1 MDASVIAETDDMKF
15 RIVYDGPALDNHEM
29 DVRDLAPA
37 LLSLSDVLDEA
48 GKTIYGKERRV
59 SVKVN
64 ASFKAGS
71 FGVDLLAQSSS
82 LSSQITG
89 IFSGNGAS
97 AACNII
103 SLVGFGYLASKKSYK
118 GLIQLIKWVGPK
130 SIKRIE
136 PTFDGRTKIFI
147 DGESELFDSQ
157 VIELYK
163 NKKLRRSLENVI
175 FKPLERSG
183 IESFA
188 VTIDNGKNFVE
199 VSKEEA
205 IFFKVANS
213 EKTIISESIT
223 EKALQ
228 PLDISFR
235 EGHKWQFSDGASPF
249 QAEVSDG
256 RFLNAIDDQSIAF
269 AKGDLL
275 LVDLKVTQFL
285 VEKGIKTTYEI
296 VNVKKIIN
304 PQRQIEFPFD

>member
-1 MDASVIAETDDMKF
+1 MEASGIAEKDDMKF

-37 LLSLSDVLDEA
+37 LLSLSDALEEA

-71 FGVDLLAQSSS
+71 FGVDLIAQSSS
-82 LSSQITG
+82 LTSQIIG
-89 IFSGNGAS
+89 AFSGNSAS

-103 SLVGFGYLASKKSYK
+103 SLVGFGYLASKQSYK
-118 GLIQLIKWVGPK
+118 GLLQLIKWLGPRK
-130 SIKRIE
+130 IKRIE
-136 PTFDGRTKIFI
+136 PTFDGCTEIFT
-147 DGESELFDSQ
+147 DGESEVFESQ

-175 FKPLERSG
+175 TKPLDRDG
-183 IESFA
+183 IDSFA
-188 VTIDNGKNFVE
+188 VTIDNGKTFVE
-199 VSKEEA
+199 VSKDEA
-205 IFFKVANS
+205 IFFKVDNIEES
-213 EKTIISESIT
+213 IISESIT

-249 QAEVSDG
+249 QAEVSDE
-256 RFLNAIDDQSIAF
+256 RFLKAIDDQSIAF

-275 LVDLKVTQFL
+275 LVDLKVTQYL
-285 VEKGIKTTYEI
+285 AEKGIKTTYEI

-304 PQRQIEFPFD
+304 PQRQIEFPFK